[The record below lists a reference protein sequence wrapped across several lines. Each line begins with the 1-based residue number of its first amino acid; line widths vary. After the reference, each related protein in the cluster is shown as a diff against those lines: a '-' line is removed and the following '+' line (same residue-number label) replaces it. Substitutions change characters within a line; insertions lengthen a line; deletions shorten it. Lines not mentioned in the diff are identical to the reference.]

1 MGKPV
6 VTMTGSGTKVST
18 VIVGLGLT
26 GLSCARYLA
35 SRDEFFAVTD
45 SREEPPMAEALR
57 RELPGIS
64 LFSGGFDVDLLSGAK
79 QLIVSPGV
87 SLDEPEI
94 RQALAAGVRVIGD
107 VELFCQINQRPVIA
121 VTGTNGKS
129 TVTSLVGAMLVRAG
143 RKVGVAGNIGVPV
156 LDLVA
161 DPEIEIFVLELSS
174 FQLETVVSLDAAAA
188 VVLNLSQDHM
198 DRYTSFQAYVTAK
211 QKIYSGSG
219 VMVINTDDE
228 LTRGM
233 RLAGRKSIGFGMG
246 EPEENDLGIREWNG
260 ASWLARGHR
269 TLLPVRDL
277 RLFGKH
283 NISNCLAA
291 LALGYAAGIPEVAML
306 DSLREYSGLP
316 HRCQKVA
323 EINGVAWYN
332 DSKGT
337 NSGASS
343 SAITG
348 LGGDRN
354 IILIA
359 GGIGKGADFKQLV
372 PAAAGRVRS
381 AILIGRDARLLAEA
395 LGEVADI
402 CYAVDMDAAVKVAA
416 ETARAGDKVLLSPAC
431 SSFDMFS
438 DYRQRGEVFVEAV
451 RKLQETPAC

>member
-1 MGKPV
+1 M
-6 VTMTGSGTKVST
+6 
-18 VIVGLGLT
+18 
-26 GLSCARYLA
+26 
-35 SRDEFFAVTD
+35 
-45 SREEPPMAEALR
+45 
-57 RELPGIS
+57 
-64 LFSGGFDVDLLSGAK
+64 
-79 QLIVSPGV
+79 
-87 SLDEPEI
+87 
-94 RQALAAGVRVIGD
+94 
-107 VELFCQINQRPVIA
+107 
-121 VTGTNGKS
+121 
-129 TVTSLVGAMLVRAG
+129 
-143 RKVGVAGNIGVPV
+143 
-156 LDLVA
+156 
-161 DPEIEIFVLELSS
+161 
-174 FQLETVVSLDAAAA
+174 
-188 VVLNLSQDHM
+188 
-198 DRYTSFQAYVTAK
+198 
-211 QKIYSGSG
+211 
-219 VMVINTDDE
+219 
-228 LTRGM
+228 
-233 RLAGRKSIGFGMG
+233 
-246 EPEENDLGIREWNG
+246 
-260 ASWLARGHR
+260 
-269 TLLPVRDL
+269 PVRDL

-416 ETARAGDKVLLSPAC
+416 ETARAGDIVLLSPAC

>member
-174 FQLETVVSLDAAAA
+174 FQLEVMTRSPHIAA
-188 VVLNLSQDHM
+188 VLNITPNHLDRHRTMQAYTAAKTRILSFQNSQDKAILNR
-198 DRYTSFQAYVTAK
+198 DDPGSWGLVSEVRGELLSF
-211 QKIYSGSG
+211 G
-219 VMVINTDDE
+219 
-228 LTRGM
+228 
-233 RLAGRKSIGFGMG
+233 
-246 EPEENDLGIREWNG
+246 
-260 ASWLARGHR
+260 
-269 TLLPVRDL
+269 
-277 RLFGKH
+277 
-283 NISNCLAA
+283 
-291 LALGYAAGIPEVAML
+291 
-306 DSLREYSGLP
+306 LREL
-316 HRCQKVA
+316 
-323 EINGVAWYN
+323 AWRAHPGKMAY
-332 DSKGT
+332 
-337 NSGASS
+337 
-343 SAITG
+343 
-348 LGGDRN
+348 LRQE
-354 IILIA
+354 
-359 GGIGKGADFKQLV
+359 GIY
-372 PAAAGRVRS
+372 
-381 AILIGRDARLLAEA
+381 
-395 LGEVADI
+395 LGEGEG
-402 CYAVDMDAAVKVAA
+402 
-416 ETARAGDKVLLSPAC
+416 ETGRRACGPT
-431 SSFDMFS
+431 
-438 DYRQRGEVFVEAV
+438 QRE
-451 RKLQETPAC
+451 